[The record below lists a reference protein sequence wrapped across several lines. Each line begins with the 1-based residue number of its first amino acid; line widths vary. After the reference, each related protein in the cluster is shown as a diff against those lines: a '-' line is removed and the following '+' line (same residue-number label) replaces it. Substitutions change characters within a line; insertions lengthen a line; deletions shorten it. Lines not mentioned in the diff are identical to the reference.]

1 MGVATFLRPRIPDP
15 LLIRTRC
22 TDTSSNVTLWM
33 KSEHEGELTSQLP
46 PPEKPAGSKYNST
59 HGLSRREY
67 SRGKRSSIPQHK
79 TRPDSSVPTLQRPCD
94 RSHKWRGTLRFPP
107 QLEMRTSSIVQNT
120 VESREAPPNTTVYR
134 TSHGHPGKI
143 PEFTGTSR
151 GNPGFP
157 ATSLESLEIPSS
169 TCVRPDSPTVTREQ
183 CRAPPHNSNGDWTSL
198 EPHKRLP
205 EFPAVTRE
213 KPHPRAGV
221 RKNPRDSPVI
231 ER

>member
-94 RSHKWRGTLRFPP
+94 RSHKWRGTLSFCVNIRGGAIHPCSDARGIRRCPSQRQRSDFPEETRAVP
-107 QLEMRTSSIVQNT
+107 QVDKQIDRNPKLPARV
-120 VESREAPPNTTVYR
+120 PPKQRN
-134 TSHGHPGKI
+134 
-143 PEFTGTSR
+143 
-151 GNPGFP
+151 
-157 ATSLESLEIPSS
+157 
-169 TCVRPDSPTVTREQ
+169 SPLH
-183 CRAPPHNSNGDWTSL
+183 A
-198 EPHKRLP
+198 
-205 EFPAVTRE
+205 
-213 KPHPRAGV
+213 
-221 RKNPRDSPVI
+221 
-231 ER
+231 